1 MHLFD
6 LNHLAHFSDGKAPAV
21 QVLARSAHARYIL
34 FSFRKG
40 QALRE
45 HTTSSQISVQL
56 LSGQMTFTARGETH
70 ELLPGRLLL
79 LEASVPHSVQAQT
92 DSLMLLT
99 MTPDPQQHTLAA
111 ELFDR
116 IDPLSSLV

>member
-21 QVLARSAHARYIL
+21 QVLARSAHARYLL

-56 LSGQMTFTARGETH
+56 LSGQMTFTARAVTH
-70 ELLPGRLLL
+70 DLLPGHLLL
-79 LEASVPHSVQAQT
+79 LEAAVPHSVQAQA

-111 ELFDR
+111 ELFSS
-116 IDPLSSLV
+116 IEPLINN